1 MAQPKKATS
10 RSKTK
15 IRRKS
20 FRLSSVNLIACEQ
33 CGSLKPAH
41 HICLVCGTYRGKKYL
56 DVEKKERKE
65 RKRVQEAEAQR
76 ERQRESIQKVPGK
89 TPSSQ
94 TRQLV
99 SKPLTQRTTSK

>member
-1 MAQPKKATS
+1 MAQPKQGTS

-20 FRLSSVNLIACEQ
+20 FRLKSINLIACEQ

-41 HICLVCGTYRGKKYL
+41 HICLVCGIYRGKKYL

-65 RKRVQEAEAQR
+65 RKRIKTQEEEQKPQKEAIKKVQEK
-76 ERQRESIQKVPGK
+76 I
-89 TPSSQ
+89 SSDKQ
-94 TRQLV
+94 V
-99 SKPLTQRTTSK
+99 INKPLTQRTTSK